1 MKRCP
6 RGLIGTGQDTP
17 LCIGVP
23 GPKRDIFK
31 RLERGNERDEKRFR

>member
-1 MKRCP
+1 MKICP

-23 GPKRDIFK
+23 GPSVTFEDWG
-31 RLERGNERDEKRFR
+31 EW